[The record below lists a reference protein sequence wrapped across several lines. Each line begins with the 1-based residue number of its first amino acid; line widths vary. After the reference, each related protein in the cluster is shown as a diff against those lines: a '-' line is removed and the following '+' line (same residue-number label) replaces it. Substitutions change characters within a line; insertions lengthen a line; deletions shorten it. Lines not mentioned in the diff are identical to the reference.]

1 MLFGHNTDVK
11 LGETVYHVQTEDRGT
26 ATALIET
33 TVHCRGRVLHRRTNN
48 YNDLLPLDAERE
60 RALQKRVDEQH
71 SAVIEEV
78 RSGALHLE
86 PPPPPPA
93 PPPKKRAARQKAGP
107 AGGAKAHPAEAL
119 SLQLLNATSWLEGK
133 RAHLQILVRRTQNGM
148 AAAGATVMAQVDGAA
163 QATEFAGRT
172 GEDGIAQLEFEMPQL
187 AAAEA
192 ALIFH
197 AVHGND
203 KGQLKFH
210 LRSKPRSGQAV
221 AAERPGSGK

>member
-11 LGETVYHVQTEDRGT
+11 LGDVVYHVQTEDRGT

-48 YNDLLPLDAERE
+48 YSDLLPLDGEHE
-60 RALQKRVDEQH
+60 NALRKRVDDQH

-86 PPPPPPA
+86 PPPPPP
-93 PPPKKRAARQKAGP
+93 KKRPARQKAGTS
-107 AGGAKAHPAEAL
+107 GGPAKAQTAEAL

-133 RAHLQILVRRTQNGM
+133 RAHLQILVRQTQNGV
-148 AAAGATVMAQVDGAA
+148 AAAGATVVVQVDGAA
-163 QATEFAGRT
+163 EATEFAGRT
-172 GEDGIAQLEFEMPQL
+172 GEDGVAQLEFEMPQL
-187 AAAEA
+187 AAAEP
-192 ALIFH
+192 ALIVQ
-197 AVHGND
+197 AVHGSG

-210 LRSKPRSGQAV
+210 LRSKPRASQPV
-221 AAERPGSGK
+221 AAERRTPGK